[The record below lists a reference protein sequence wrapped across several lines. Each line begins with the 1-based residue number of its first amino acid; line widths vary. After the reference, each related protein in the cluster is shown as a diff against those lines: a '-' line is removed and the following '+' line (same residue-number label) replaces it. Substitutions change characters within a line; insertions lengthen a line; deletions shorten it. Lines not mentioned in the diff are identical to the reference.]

1 MKDWAVA
8 LIAAALLVGLVGW
21 CVKIL
26 IWSLNGGF
34 WR

>member
-8 LIAAALLVGLVGW
+8 FTAAALLTGLVVW

-26 IWSLNGGF
+26 IEVFL
-34 WR
+34 

>member
-8 LIAAALLVGLVGW
+8 FTAAALLIGLVVW

-26 IWSLNGGF
+26 IEVFL
-34 WR
+34 

>member
-8 LIAAALLVGLVGW
+8 FVAAALLVGLAVW
-21 CVKIL
+21 CAKVL